1 MTNFDCEINQ
11 SQLNIIRNVIVQ
23 DQVMCVV
30 LDSTEEEDT
39 AEIRIDMASLAFMGL
54 MTDWSDTE
62 KFKPGIDYALKNNKR
77 GYKVYGLT
85 ELCIMLFSTMEAK
98 EYIN

>member
-1 MTNFDCEINQ
+1 MPDIELNQ
-11 SQLNIIRNVIVQ
+11 SQFNIIRNIISQ
-23 DQVMCVV
+23 NQIMCVV

-39 AEIRIDMASLAFMGL
+39 TEIRIDMATLAFNGL

-62 KFKPGIDYALKNNKR
+62 KFKPGIEYARANNKR

-85 ELCIMLFSTMEAK
+85 ELCIMLFTSNDAL
-98 EYIN
+98 IN